1 MPVDNSGVSTTM
13 SKPFGWFTHVSWQL
27 LGCQNSFRK
36 QILRFKPIVPVLL
49 MLSVASWLASCRG
62 KKCCLHSVIWWA
74 KCLHSANPWMLC
86 TFGPTFW
93 PLLGHF
99 EGNTS
104 TLEKP
109 TIFWNGNFCARSMP
123 ENGNGFFAHGF
134 WVFALTLG
142 LQDTW
147 AGMPLTLLMRLGT
160 CWCFKTREQSKLAP
174 QSPFYTCRLQSL
186 GGFQLASMEWA
197 LGCQLFYSCQLTPRG
212 FHPSWVKHLDV
223 LLMHCEM
230 SKISQD
236 MSEKANFFTH
246 ASWHLGGFNHYE

>member
-1 MPVDNSGVSTTM
+1 MSVDSSWDAKTHSENRFCASSQLC
-13 SKPFGWFTHVSWQL
+13 PFCSCLVLPLGWQ
-27 LGCQNSFRK
+27 
-36 QILRFKPIVPVLL
+36 
-49 MLSVASWLASCRG
+49 VAGAKNVAYIQWFVEARG
-62 KKCCLHSVIWWA
+62 
-74 KCLHSANPWMLC
+74 LHSANPWMLC